1 MIGMRSRCSITSFPR
16 VSSSAIIPLFL
27 LLLLSIICSFAGC
40 ASSAVVTLQSIE
52 IYESHEW
59 LHAKP
64 TVYFSCKGENKTI
77 LPDVKETNVLYDF
90 RGEES
95 WQPLTELSSKK
106 CKRCGFYEQDLWK
119 LDDTFD
125 EWELCPSDFTDPDGK
140 YTHVKDEELNV
151 TFSCPDCVNH
161 TEHDTQ
167 DVDASSDH
175 HKGARTRD
183 AIIILVSVVAAVIV
197 VIGLVAAHRFWL
209 KRKRQQEQARFLKL
223 FEEGDDIEDE
233 LGLSDFV

>member
-1 MIGMRSRCSITSFPR
+1 MIGMRSRCSITSTPR

-27 LLLLSIICSFAGC
+27 LLLLLSIICSFAGY

-52 IYESHEW
+52 IYKSHEW

-95 WQPLTELSSKK
+95 WQILM
-106 CKRCGFYEQDLWK
+106 GN
-119 LDDTFD
+119 
-125 EWELCPSDFTDPDGK
+125 
-140 YTHVKDEELNV
+140 THIKDEELNV
-151 TFSCPDCVNH
+151 TFSFPDCVNH

-209 KRKRQQEQARFLKL
+209 KRKRQQEQARF
-223 FEEGDDIEDE
+223 F
-233 LGLSDFV
+233 